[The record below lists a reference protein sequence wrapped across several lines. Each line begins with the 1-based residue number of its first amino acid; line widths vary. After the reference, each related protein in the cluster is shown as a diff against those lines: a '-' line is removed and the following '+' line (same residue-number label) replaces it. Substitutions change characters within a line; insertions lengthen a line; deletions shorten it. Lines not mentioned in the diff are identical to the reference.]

1 MQTEQENVRELEISL
16 KQIFT
21 ALWHKA
27 WLILA
32 VAVASAAVMLAISS
46 WMITPKYQSSATF
59 YVNNS
64 NSAIIQGNGNIS
76 SSDITAAKSL
86 VDSYIIILT
95 TRETLEP
102 VIEAADLEL
111 SFEQVKGMISAKSVN
126 STEFFEVVVTSTDP
140 EEACGIAQAITQVL
154 PSRIGDIIEGSSA
167 EVVEYPVEANS
178 PSSPN
183 VLMNTILG
191 FLMGAI
197 VVAIVLFLRELFDTT
212 VRSQEDVTSTCNYPI
227 LTEVPDMSAAGK
239 GAGYQSSYYA
249 RAAKAGGEYA
259 KAAPRKESGLFGESL
274 GFAPSEAYKLLR
286 TKLQFSFADD
296 RDCRVLGVVS
306 ALAGEGKS
314 LTSSNLAYTMAQLEK
329 RVLLIE
335 GDMRR
340 PSLSAQIPIRRLP
353 GLSNYLTGQ
362 AKLEDL
368 IQTCKVAEGKTA
380 FHVIAAG
387 RTPPNPI
394 ELLSSPRMEK
404 LLEHLRGLYDYIIID
419 LPPVGEVSDALVVA
433 NHVDGMLMVVRQHY
447 CNRVSLANAV
457 RQFKFVSVKVLGVVF
472 NCTIEHANVYSKK
485 YYYGRRYGKYAYGK
499 YAYSKHA
506 YSRSAGSYA
515 AAAKKAKKQEKE
527 LPPAPPAEP
536 PTPPIVPEV

>member
-1 MQTEQENVRELEISL
+1 MQTEQENARELEISL

-21 ALWHKA
+21 ALWQKA

-32 VAVASAAVMLAISS
+32 VAVAAAAFMLAVST

-64 NSAIIQGNGNIS
+64 TSANTLGNSNIS

-102 VIEAADLEL
+102 VIEAADLKL
-111 SFEQVKGMISAKSVN
+111 SFEQIKDMISAKSVN

-140 EEACGIAQAITQVL
+140 EEAYEIAQAITQVL
-154 PSRIGDIIEGSSA
+154 PPRIGKIIEGSSA
-167 EVVEYPVEANS
+167 EVVEYPVEAQA

-212 VRSQEDVTSTCNYPI
+212 VRSQEDVTSTCDYPI

-249 RAAKAGGEYA
+249 RTAKTTGEYA
-259 KAAPRKESGLFGESL
+259 KAAPRKESGLFGENLS
-274 GFAPSEAYKLLR
+274 FTSSEAYKLLR

-296 RDCRVLGVVS
+296 QNCRILGVVS

-340 PSLSAQIPIRRLP
+340 PSLSAKMSIRRLP

-362 AKLEDL
+362 AKLDEL
-368 IQTCKVAEGKTA
+368 IQTCQFTTGKTS

-404 LLEHLRGLYDYIIID
+404 LLENLRGQYDYIIID

-433 NHVDGMLMVVRQHY
+433 NQVDGMLMVVRQHY

-457 RQFKFVSVKVLGVVF
+457 RQFKFVGGKVLGIVF
-472 NCTIEHANVYSKK
+472 NCTVERTNVYSRK

-506 YSRSAGSYA
+506 YGRSAGSYA

-527 LPPAPPAEP
+527 LPPAPPAD
-536 PTPPIVPEV
+536 PPITPEV